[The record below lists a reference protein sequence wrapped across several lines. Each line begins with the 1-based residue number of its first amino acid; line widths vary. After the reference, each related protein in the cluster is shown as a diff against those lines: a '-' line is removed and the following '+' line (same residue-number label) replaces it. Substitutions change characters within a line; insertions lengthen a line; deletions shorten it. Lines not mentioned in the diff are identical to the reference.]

1 MPKSDATV
9 KSFSGHFNFT
19 LMLGEKGFNE
29 MDMALLKHLLF
40 NKKPLAFVRTQ
51 CDSAINGI
59 LDAEYDKVII
69 ETAKICKL

>member
-1 MPKSDATV
+1 
-9 KSFSGHFNFT
+9 
-19 LMLGEKGFNE
+19 MLGETFRGFNE

-69 ETAKICKL
+69 EAALICNKDFVLRVTRT